1 MLDRHLALLAR
12 IWFVWLRPP
21 SVPISLVL
29 TLTLTAPS
37 STLLALPANL
47 NSVTWS
53 PRRWSSIATLPSEFL
68 DFALQQDFEARTRP
82 ESAAQSPMETDNSP
96 PIFDLPL
103 FSLSPSLAPTSITPT
118 VTTTGIP
125 PVVATSPV
133 PPRLSIPAPP
143 SASRAPPFVYQPIR
157 LPPPPPIASTDRK
170 SVV

>member
-1 MLDRHLALLAR
+1 LVTQASELNRDFAQR
-12 IWFVWLRPP
+12 I
-21 SVPISLVL
+21 
-29 TLTLTAPS
+29 
-37 STLLALPANL
+37 
-47 NSVTWS
+47 
-53 PRRWSSIATLPSEFL
+53 L

-103 FSLSPSLAPTSITPT
+103 FSLSPSPAPASVTPT
-118 VTTTGIP
+118 VAATGIP

-157 LPPPPPIASTDRK
+157 LPTPPPIASTSAQDPGPSSQGLVPPPSAITPSSSQGSTSLSRPASNASLK
-170 SVV
+170 EQLRSRGKKRRNEKK